1 MFQHNRLSNEI
12 TLLQKIKNLDYIL
25 LISVI
30 LLSIVSLFVMYSTDG
45 GEILFHTK
53 NHFLKL
59 AVFFPLMIF
68 VAFFNIKFWHN
79 FSYII
84 YFIVMLLLIYVS
96 FFGIKASGSQ
106 RWMDVYFF
114 VLQPSELMKIA
125 IIMCLAKY
133 YHRLKI
139 ENVNSFTSIT
149 IVLSIILI
157 PTIFVI
163 SQPDLGTS
171 ILIALSGLIILW
183 LGGVKIKYFIYSF
196 VTFLI
201 SLPFIISFLKPYQKL
216 RILTF
221 LDPDRDPLGAGYQII
236 QSKIAIGSGGLSGK
250 GFLKGTQ
257 SYLDFLPEKHTDF
270 IFTLFSEEFGF
281 IGSIGLLILY
291 SIIIFRIIRIG
302 SISRSN
308 FARFFCFGYA
318 FAIFIYIVVNLSMVL
333 GLLPIVGS
341 PLPIMSYGGSSMLA
355 TMIGFGIV
363 LSAKI
368 NHKQMIA

>member
-1 MFQHNRLSNEI
+1 MFQHDRLNNEI

-25 LISVI
+25 LISVL
-30 LLSIVSLFVMYSTDG
+30 LLSAISLFVMYSTDG

-53 NHFLKL
+53 NHFVKIL
-59 AVFFPLMIF
+59 VFFPMMIF
-68 VAFFNIKFWHN
+68 LAFFNIKFWHN

-84 YFIVMLLLIYVS
+84 YLLVILLLIWVS
-96 FFGIKASGSQ
+96 FFGIESSGSQ
-106 RWMDVYFF
+106 RWMNVYLF

-125 IIMCLAKY
+125 IILCLAKY

-139 ENVNSFTSIT
+139 ENVNSLTSI
-149 IVLSIILI
+149 IVVLSIII
-157 PTIFVI
+157 VPIIYVI

-196 VTFLI
+196 ITLLI

-236 QSKIAIGSGGLSGK
+236 QSKIAIGSGGFDGK

-291 SIIIFRIIRIG
+291 SIIILRIVRIG

-308 FARFFCFGYA
+308 FARLFCFGYA

-368 NHKQMIA
+368 NHKQIIA

>member
-1 MFQHNRLSNEI
+1 MFQHNRLDSDLTFI
-12 TLLQKIKNLDYIL
+12 QKVKNLDYIL
-25 LISVI
+25 LSSIMLLSVISV
-30 LLSIVSLFVMYSTDG
+30 FVMYSTDG
-45 GEILFHTK
+45 GEILYHTK
-53 NHFLKL
+53 SHFIKL
-59 AVFFPLMIF
+59 CIFFPLMLVIS
-68 VAFFNIKFWHN
+68 FFNIKFWHIT
-79 FSYII
+79 SYLF
-84 YFIVMLLLIYVS
+84 YFIVILLLIWVS
-96 FFGIKASGSQ
+96 IDGIKASGSQ
-106 RWMDVYFF
+106 RWINLYFI
-114 VLQPSELMKIA
+114 VLQPSELMKIG
-125 IIMCLAKY
+125 IILCLAKY

-139 ENVNSFTSIT
+139 DNVNSFTNIVVALT
-149 IVLSIILI
+149 IIIIPIIL
-157 PTIFVI
+157 VI

-183 LGGVKIKYFIYSF
+183 LGGIKIKYFFISF
-196 VTFLI
+196 ITFLI

-216 RILTF
+216 RILSF

-236 QSKIAIGSGGLSGK
+236 QSKIAVGSGGLSGK

-257 SYLDFLPEKHTDF
+257 SYLEFLPEKHTDF

-281 IGSIGLLILY
+281 FGSIGLLILY
-291 SIIIFRIIRIG
+291 IVIISRIIRIAI
-302 SISRSN
+302 ISRSN
-308 FARFFCFGYA
+308 FAKLFCFGFA

-368 NHKQMIA
+368 NHKQTIS

>member
-1 MFQHNRLSNEI
+1 MFQHDRLSNEI
-12 TLLQKIKNLDYIL
+12 TLFQKIKNLDYIL

-30 LLSIVSLFVMYSTDG
+30 LLSVLSIFVMYSTDG

-53 NHFLKL
+53 NHFVKL

-84 YFIVMLLLIYVS
+84 YFIVILLLIYVS
-96 FFGIKASGSQ
+96 FFGIKSSGSQ
-106 RWMDVYFF
+106 RWMDLYLF

-133 YHRLKI
+133 FHRIKI

-149 IVLSIILI
+149 IVLSIIII
-157 PTIFVI
+157 PIIFVI

-183 LGGVKIKYFIYSF
+183 LGGMKIKYFIYSF
-196 VTFLI
+196 ITFLI

-236 QSKIAIGSGGLSGK
+236 QSKIAIGSGGLNGK

-281 IGSIGLLILY
+281 IGSVGLLILY
-291 SIIIFRIIRIG
+291 SIIIFRIVRIG
-302 SISRSN
+302 AISRSN
-308 FARFFCFGYA
+308 FARLFCFGYA

>member
-1 MFQHNRLSNEI
+1 MFQQDKLHSELTFI
-12 TLLQKIKNLDYIL
+12 QKVKKLDFIL
-25 LISVI
+25 LFNIV
-30 LLSIVSLFVMYSTDG
+30 LLSAISLVVMYSTDG
-45 GEILFHTK
+45 GEILYHTK
-53 NHFLKL
+53 SHFIKL
-59 AVFFPLMIF
+59 VTFFLLMLVIS
-68 VAFFNIKFWHN
+68 FFNIKIWHI
-79 FSYII
+79 FSYIF
-84 YFIVMLLLIYVS
+84 YFIIILLLIWVS
-96 FFGIKASGSQ
+96 VYGIKVSGSQ
-106 RWMDVYFF
+106 RWMNLYFI
-114 VLQPSELMKIA
+114 VLQPSELMKIG
-125 IIMCLAKY
+125 IILCLAKY

-139 ENVNSFTSIT
+139 DDVNSFTSILIALT
-149 IVLSIILI
+149 IIIVPI
-157 PTIFVI
+157 IFVI

-171 ILIALSGLIILW
+171 VLIASSGLIILW
-183 LGGVKIKYFIYSF
+183 LGGVKIKYFFYSF

-236 QSKIAIGSGGLSGK
+236 QSKIAIGSGGLEGK

-281 IGSIGLLILY
+281 IGSIVLLIIY
-291 SIIIFRIIRIG
+291 SIIIMRIIRIG
-302 SISRSN
+302 VISRSN
-308 FARFFCFGYA
+308 FAKLFCFGFA
-318 FAIFIYIVVNLSMVL
+318 FGIFIYIVVNLSMVL

-341 PLPIMSYGGSSMLA
+341 PLPIMSFGGSSMMA

>member
-1 MFQHNRLSNEI
+1 MFQHNRLDSDL
-12 TLLQKIKNLDYIL
+12 TFLQKVKNLDYIL
-25 LISVI
+25 ILSVA
-30 LLSIVSLFVMYSTDG
+30 LLSVTSVLVMYSTDG
-45 GEILFHTK
+45 GEILYHTK
-53 NHFLKL
+53 SHFIKL
-59 AVFFPLMIF
+59 LIFFPLMLVIS
-68 VAFFNIKFWHN
+68 FFNIKFWHLT
-79 FSYII
+79 SYFFYITII
-84 YFIVMLLLIYVS
+84 LLLIWVS
-96 FFGIKASGSQ
+96 VDGVKASGSQ
-106 RWMDVYFF
+106 RWINLYFI
-114 VLQPSELMKIA
+114 VLQPSELMKIGV
-125 IIMCLAKY
+125 ILCLAKY
-133 YHRLKI
+133 YHRLKVQ
-139 ENVNSFTSIT
+139 NVNSFTSI
-149 IVLSIILI
+149 VVALSIIVTPIIL
-157 PTIFVI
+157 VI
-163 SQPDLGTS
+163 SQPDLGTA

-183 LGGVKIKYFIYSF
+183 LGGVKIKYFFISS

-281 IGSIGLLILY
+281 FGSIGLLIIY
-291 SIIIFRIIRIG
+291 IIIISRIIRIG
-302 SISRSN
+302 VISRNN
-308 FARFFCFGYA
+308 FSKLFCFGFA

-368 NHKQMIA
+368 NHKQTIS

>member
-1 MFQHNRLSNEI
+1 MFQHDRLNNEL
-12 TLLQKIKNLDYIL
+12 TFWQKVKELDFIL
-25 LISVI
+25 LTSVL
-30 LLSIVSLFVMYSTDG
+30 LLSILSLFVMYSTDG

-53 NHFLKL
+53 SHFSKIIL
-59 AVFFPLMIF
+59 FFPLMIF
-68 VAFFNIKFWHN
+68 IAFFNIKWWHN
-79 FSYII
+79 FSYLF
-84 YFIVMLLLIYVS
+84 YVSVFLLLIYVS
-96 FFGIKASGSQ
+96 FFGIKSSGSR
-106 RWMDVYFF
+106 RWMDLYLFN
-114 VLQPSELMKIA
+114 LQPSELMKIA
-125 IIMCLAKY
+125 IILCLAKY
-133 YHRLKI
+133 YHRIKI
-139 ENVNSFTSIT
+139 ENVNSITSIMT
-149 IVLSIILI
+149 VVTIILI
-157 PTIFVI
+157 PIIMVL

-171 ILIALSGLIILW
+171 ILIAASGLIVLW

-196 VTFLI
+196 IVFLI
-201 SLPFIISFLKPYQKL
+201 SLPFVISFLKPYQKL

-236 QSKIAIGSGGLSGK
+236 QSKIAIGSGGIDGK

-281 IGSIGLLILY
+281 IGSVVLLILY
-291 SIIIFRIIRIG
+291 SIIIIRILRIG
-302 SISRSN
+302 AISRSN
-308 FARFFCFGYA
+308 FSRLFCFGFA